1 MLNFAVVFCLRHDGE
16 GTAAAIRWVR
26 RLPCVRV
33 AAVKRS
39 YHGRRKAGFTAPER
53 KRSAAKGAV
62 CGKEGT
68 GMRPKLHVFMQ
79 VCKGYTGNVIKYFK
93 INGLFFVGFVI
104 IS

>member
-1 MLNFAVVFCLRHDGE
+1 MLNSAVVFCLRHGGE

-26 RLPCVRV
+26 RPPCVRV

-39 YHGRRKAGFTAPER
+39 YHGRRKAGFTVPER

-62 CGKEGT
+62 CGKKGT

-79 VCKGYTGNVIKYFK
+79 VCKGYMGNMIKYFK
-93 INGLFFVGFVI
+93 INGLLFVGFVI

>member
-1 MLNFAVVFCLRHDGE
+1 MLNSAVVFCLRHGGE

-26 RLPCVRV
+26 RPPCVRV

-39 YHGRRKAGFTAPER
+39 YHSRRKAGFTVPER

-62 CGKEGT
+62 CGRKET
-68 GMRPKLHVFMQ
+68 DMRLKLHVFMQ
-79 VCKGYTGNVIKYFK
+79 VCKGYMGNMIKYFK
-93 INGLFFVGFVI
+93 INGLLFVGFVI